1 MTCVRHFVGAT
12 AHSGAYFGEGKGA
25 VNLDS
30 VECTGSEYILT
41 DCQIDNSG
49 MRTSHSLDVGV
60 KCQPGSYNMFLQMV
74 YTLIAQ

>member
-1 MTCVRHFVGAT
+1 MFTKHVFHHCVGAT
-12 AHSGAYFGEGKGA
+12 AQSGAYFGKGKGA

-60 KCQPGSYNMFLQMV
+60 KCQPGIQVEKSFQ
-74 YTLIAQ
+74 